1 MNQLNGKDFPMTNG
15 SINAKQKKSFFAY
28 YRAETSADA
37 EGLRLRSER
46 LMRVCGGFI
55 IDDATDVGPGLF
67 VDMPGYARLHRA
79 LDLGTVD
86 AFVAD
91 MKVFGPAGILGL
103 FAICKVSGVEMWDLE
118 GGRVTKTQLHGIRDS
133 FLKRLNN
140 ANDRMLAISE
150 MLTTVRSLS

>member
-1 MNQLNGKDFPMTNG
+1 MSNKPTKN
-15 SINAKQKKSFFAY
+15 NAKQKKSFFGY

-37 EGLRLRSER
+37 EAQRLRSEKLVR
-46 LMRVCGGFI
+46 ECGGFI
-55 IDDATDVGPGLF
+55 IDDATDVGPGLI

-91 MKVFGPAGILGL
+91 MKAFGPTGTLGL

-118 GGRVTKTQLHGIRDS
+118 GGRVTKTQLHGIHDS
-133 FLKRLNN
+133 FLERLNN
-140 ANDRMLAISE
+140 SNDRMLAISE
-150 MLTTVRSLS
+150 MLATVSSLS